1 MTEEE
6 KQQERKCKT
15 ECCERLA
22 GINVKS
28 YGLGQIDDRLNTY
41 AEGIMSDF
49 GAHNLYE
56 CLALERFFHFLDKY
70 EFRIDEVQKFIRLYE
85 YLKFDGPHGRQSY
98 RMTPVQVFQF
108 ANIMGFYKD
117 SSHRLTHNVILFVPR
132 KFSKT
137 TSVASLAI
145 RDLLFGDTNAQ
156 IYTAANTHKQA
167 NLCFNEIKKILKGLD
182 KGLDHFKLN
191 RETISWKDN
200 PDRDSFIECLS
211 SDADKLDGL
220 NASTVIMDEYSQADS
235 SALYQVLATSMIMR
249 ENPLLITITTAS
261 DKPNAPFAQM
271 LAGAKRVLQG
281 QVEDDSLFAH
291 IFEPDADDKEGD
303 PHTWRKVQPH
313 LGITVPESSYQEQ
326 WERAQTNYDDMKYFR
341 TRYLNVYDT
350 SSGKTWITGKEI
362 RAHFRNLNIDKL
374 GKNKTGYRNDCE
386 VAVDLSVDNDF
397 SAVSY
402 YVYLYDEKKSHIH
415 TEFYFPKGRLQS
427 HPNREMYRRW
437 AKAGYLHLCEGDI
450 IDYGQIVEDILRH
463 GANLRIMK
471 IGYDPNKAQ
480 DFVNML
486 IASGARN
493 YLYPYRQTNYYYT
506 IPVQAIPRMLSQ
518 NVLTFSPNPIIAY
531 CFDNCTLDI
540 DRMDN
545 CRPTKKEKN
554 HKIDGA
560 ITATMA
566 IGMSLQQERI

>member
-1 MTEEE
+1 
-6 KQQERKCKT
+6 
-15 ECCERLA
+15 
-22 GINVKS
+22 
-28 YGLGQIDDRLNTY
+28 
-41 AEGIMSDF
+41 
-49 GAHNLYE
+49 
-56 CLALERFFHFLDKY
+56 
-70 EFRIDEVQKFIRLYE
+70 
-85 YLKFDGPHGRQSY
+85 
-98 RMTPVQVFQF
+98 
-108 ANIMGFYKD
+108 
-117 SSHRLTHNVILFVPR
+117 
-132 KFSKT
+132 
-137 TSVASLAI
+137 
-145 RDLLFGDTNAQ
+145 
-156 IYTAANTHKQA
+156 
-167 NLCFNEIKKILKGLD
+167 
-182 KGLDHFKLN
+182 
-191 RETISWKDN
+191 
-200 PDRDSFIECLS
+200 
-211 SDADKLDGL
+211 
-220 NASTVIMDEYSQADS
+220 
-235 SALYQVLATSMIMR
+235 
-249 ENPLLITITTAS
+249 
-261 DKPNAPFAQM
+261 
-271 LAGAKRVLQG
+271 
-281 QVEDDSLFAH
+281 
-291 IFEPDADDKEGD
+291 
-303 PHTWRKVQPH
+303 
-313 LGITVPESSYQEQ
+313 
-326 WERAQTNYDDMKYFR
+326 
-341 TRYLNVYDT
+341 
-350 SSGKTWITGKEI
+350 
-362 RAHFRNLNIDKL
+362 
-374 GKNKTGYRNDCE
+374 

-540 DRMDN
+540 DHMDN